1 VDLDHVALAT
11 TDVAPALDTLVGVLG
26 GLVLSGGQS
35 QGFRPMQVRV
45 GDATRGMTVEL
56 LEPWDID
63 QHDFLA
69 RFLARHGD
77 GPHHLTVKVDDFDAA
92 LDAARAT
99 GRTPVGVNRAD
110 PNWREAF
117 LVPAE
122 ACGTVVQLAAQADTT
137 PFATRF
143 ANAETDGPLAG
154 PAWWPTPPPRA
165 AVAAELCRVVLRTP
179 DRAAAGAS
187 SATCSAVARR
197 RAAPAPPSWCGPAA
211 GGSAS
216 RTTTGRRGSTASSWP
231 ARRPSAASPGRG
243 WSAPEDQR
251 ARLRRRAGRWWETS
265 SPAPN
270 PRNAGIAITK
280 NTGSVT

>member
-11 TDVAPALDTLVGVLG
+11 TDVAPALDTLVGELG

-35 QGFRPMQVRV
+35 VGFRPMQVRV

-56 LEPWDID
+56 LEPWDVD
-63 QHDFLA
+63 QNDFLA

-99 GRTPVGVNRAD
+99 DRTPVGVSRAD
-110 PNWREAF
+110 RYWMEAF

-122 ACGTVVQLAAQADTT
+122 AYGTVVQLAAQADAT
-137 PFATRF
+137 PFAARF
-143 ANAETDGPLAG
+143 ASAETDGPLAG

-179 DRAAAGAS
+179 DRSG
-187 SATCSAVARR
+187 ARR
-197 RAAPAPPSWCGPAA
+197 LFGDLLGGGEAASGARTTELVWPGGGRLCLEDHDGAPGIDRLELAGPAPERRVA
-211 GGSAS
+211 GTRVVGA
-216 RTTTGRRGSTASSWP
+216 
-231 ARRPSAASPGRG
+231 
-243 WSAPEDQR
+243 
-251 ARLRRRAGRWWETS
+251 
-265 SPAPN
+265 
-270 PRNAGIAITK
+270 
-280 NTGSVT
+280 